1 MYHITENGPKP
12 CLAKNGNCP
21 ITKETGEKHYENFNQ
36 AQNIYETQM
45 SQKYVLRKDNNSR
58 KDKDIK
64 SLYLKF
70 LEIEPVSNTEEVIS
84 TTENDLNV
92 LQYSLNNETKEYMRL
107 FLNGE
112 IPESLPESLSSRS
125 YESNDFMIGVT
136 VHQKS
141 LDSGYYAKITKKFAK
156 NLAESLDKNSVI
168 LDPMAGKGYFVKAM
182 REQGIAT
189 IGSDDKSW
197 DSAQT
202 DVDNGIEDMSAIDSL
217 KKYGNNITHMVISW
231 APYGSDID
239 EQLYQTVKKDFSHVT
254 IINIGEGE
262 GGCTGSE
269 KFWESISEDKETEIS
284 HENQYGYQTTSGLH
298 DFVTVVKINKQDDK
312 E

>member
-1 MYHITENGPKP
+1 MYHVTEDGPKP
-12 CLAKNGNCP
+12 CSAKPGNCP
-21 ITKETGEKHYENFNQ
+21 ITKETGGDHYTNLNQ
-36 AQNIYETQM
+36 AQKTYETQM
-45 SQKYVLRKDNNSR
+45 SQKYALSKDNNSR
-58 KDKDIK
+58 KGNDLKT
-64 SLYLKF
+64 LYVKP
-70 LEIEPVSNTEEVIS
+70 LEIEPVSNIEEVILS
-84 TTENDLNV
+84 TENDSSV
-92 LQYSLNNETKEYMRL
+92 LQYSLNDETKEYMRS

-112 IPESLPESLSSRS
+112 IPESLPESLSSGS
-125 YESNDFMIGVT
+125 YNSNDFMTGII

-141 LDSGYYAKITKKFAK
+141 LDYGHYAKITKKFAK
-156 NLAESLDKNSVI
+156 NLAESLNKDSVI

-217 KKYGNNITHMVISW
+217 NKYGNNITHMVISW

-239 EQLYQTVKKDFSHVT
+239 EQLYQTVKKDFPHIT
-254 IINIGEGE
+254 IINIGEDE

-269 KFWESISEDKETEIS
+269 KFWESIIEDKETEIS
-284 HENQYGYQTTSGLH
+284 HENQYGYQTLSGLH